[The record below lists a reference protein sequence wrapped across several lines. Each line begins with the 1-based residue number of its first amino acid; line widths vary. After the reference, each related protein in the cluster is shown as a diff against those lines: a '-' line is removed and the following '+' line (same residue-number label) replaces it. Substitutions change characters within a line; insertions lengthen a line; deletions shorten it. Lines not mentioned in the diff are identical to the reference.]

1 MKLEKLGRTEI
12 EGIVSKA
19 IMDAVDFIEGEISPQ
34 RIKAQRY
41 FDGEVDI
48 GYEEGRSQVVAT
60 KCREVVRGIKPSIQ
74 RIFSDQRQVCRVPAA
89 ERRGCRACRAD
100 DQLHRL

>member
-1 MKLEKLGRTEI
+1 
-12 EGIVSKA
+12 
-19 IMDAVDFIEGEISPQ
+19 MDAVDFIEGEISPQ

-41 FDGEVDI
+41 FDGDVDI

-74 RIFSDQRQVCRVPAA
+74 RIFLANDKFMN
-89 ERRGCRACRAD
+89 
-100 DQLHRL
+100 